1 MPYAQVNS
9 LRSYYERHAA
19 GAGLRPLVMIHGA
32 SQDTLSWRYNI
43 EFFAAHYDVVVVDLP
58 GHGKSELVDAGAHPA
73 SRLNAAHVI
82 ALAKVLELE
91 SPILM
96 GHSMG
101 GGVASCAAAMAP
113 GLVGGLV
120 LVDGAA
126 YQSGAGKDYH
136 DPRLLDLVRI
146 NPTDWFTV
154 TFTTLIGSGTP
165 AERGREIVAESRRCI
180 PEVALADIGAF
191 AGYRLADDLPSIK
204 CPVVFVEGDED
215 WSVPPGPARQAAGRL
230 GVPNEFLLFEGVGH
244 FPQAEVPERFNREV
258 LAAMRKLG
266 L

>member
-1 MPYAQVNS
+1 VPYVQVNG

-19 GAGLRPLVMIHGA
+19 RGGLRPLVMIHGA
-32 SQDTLSWRYNI
+32 SQDTLSWRYNL
-43 EFFAAHYDVVVVDLP
+43 EFFSAHYDVVAVDLP
-58 GHGKSELVDAGAHPA
+58 GHGKSELVNGGAHQA

-82 ALAKVLELE
+82 ALAKALELKR
-91 SPILM
+91 PILM

-101 GGVASCAAAMAP
+101 GGVASCAAATAP
-113 GLVGGLV
+113 ELIGGLV

-136 DPRLLDLVRI
+136 NPRLLELVSI

-180 PEVALADIGAF
+180 PEVAVADIAAF
-191 AGYRLADDLPSIK
+191 AAYRLADDLQAIK
-204 CPVVFVEGDED
+204 CPVVFVEGEED
-215 WSVPPGPARQAAGRL
+215 WSVPPGPARQAADGLRT
-230 GVPNEFLLFEGVGH
+230 PKEFLLFDRVGH
-244 FPQAEVPERFNREV
+244 FPQAEVPERFNRDV